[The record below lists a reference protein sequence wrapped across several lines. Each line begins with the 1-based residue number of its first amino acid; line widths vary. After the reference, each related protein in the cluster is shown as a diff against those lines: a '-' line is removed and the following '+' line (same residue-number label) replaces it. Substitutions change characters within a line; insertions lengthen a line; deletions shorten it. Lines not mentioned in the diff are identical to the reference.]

1 MKTLLIRQA
10 RILDPSKAMDM
21 VGDILVEDGKIAAV
35 APKLD
40 KKADEV
46 IEAAGLV
53 AAPGLIDMHVHLR
66 DPGFT
71 YKEDILSGCRAA
83 AAGGFTAVAAMP
95 NTKPSVDSPEV
106 IRYILDK
113 AEGADARVYPI
124 ADITRGQS
132 GGELC
137 DFAALKEAGAVGISD
152 DGHPVKNAKL
162 MLEGIRAGKGY
173 GLLPISHCEDMD
185 IIGKG
190 IIHKGWVSD
199 KLGVPGM
206 DRASEDS
213 ITAREIA
220 LADSIGCPIHIAHVS
235 TKGSVALIRDA
246 KARGVQVTCETAP
259 HYTLLTHEALLNRDA
274 NWRMNPPLRE
284 EEDRLAVI
292 EGLRDGTIDAIITD
306 HAPHAAEEKANFET
320 APNGIIGLETCFA
333 ASYTSLVK
341 TGVLSLMQLIRL
353 MSTNPAELLGVPG
366 GTLAIGEWADIT
378 LIDPQEEWTF
388 TEADIRSKS
397 RNTPFLGTTFT
408 GKVKFTLLGGRITH
422 RG

>member
-137 DFAALKEAGAVGISD
+137 DFARPQRGGGRGHQRRRAPGEKRKTHVG
-152 DGHPVKNAKL
+152 GHPGRQ
-162 MLEGIRAGKGY
+162 GIWPSAHQPLRGY
-173 GLLPISHCEDMD
+173 GHHRQGDHPQ
-185 IIGKG
+185 G
-190 IIHKGWVSD
+190 
-199 KLGVPGM
+199 LGQ
-206 DRASEDS
+206 R
-213 ITAREIA
+213 
-220 LADSIGCPIHIAHVS
+220 
-235 TKGSVALIRDA
+235 
-246 KARGVQVTCETAP
+246 
-259 HYTLLTHEALLNRDA
+259 
-274 NWRMNPPLRE
+274 
-284 EEDRLAVI
+284 
-292 EGLRDGTIDAIITD
+292 
-306 HAPHAAEEKANFET
+306 
-320 APNGIIGLETCFA
+320 
-333 ASYTSLVK
+333 
-341 TGVLSLMQLIRL
+341 
-353 MSTNPAELLGVPG
+353 
-366 GTLAIGEWADIT
+366 
-378 LIDPQEEWTF
+378 
-388 TEADIRSKS
+388 
-397 RNTPFLGTTFT
+397 
-408 GKVKFTLLGGRITH
+408 
-422 RG
+422 

>member
-124 ADITRGQS
+124 ADITRG
-132 GGELC
+132 
-137 DFAALKEAGAVGISD
+137 
-152 DGHPVKNAKL
+152 
-162 MLEGIRAGKGY
+162 
-173 GLLPISHCEDMD
+173 
-185 IIGKG
+185 
-190 IIHKGWVSD
+190 
-199 KLGVPGM
+199 
-206 DRASEDS
+206 
-213 ITAREIA
+213 
-220 LADSIGCPIHIAHVS
+220 
-235 TKGSVALIRDA
+235 
-246 KARGVQVTCETAP
+246 
-259 HYTLLTHEALLNRDA
+259 
-274 NWRMNPPLRE
+274 
-284 EEDRLAVI
+284 
-292 EGLRDGTIDAIITD
+292 
-306 HAPHAAEEKANFET
+306 
-320 APNGIIGLETCFA
+320 
-333 ASYTSLVK
+333 
-341 TGVLSLMQLIRL
+341 
-353 MSTNPAELLGVPG
+353 
-366 GTLAIGEWADIT
+366 
-378 LIDPQEEWTF
+378 
-388 TEADIRSKS
+388 
-397 RNTPFLGTTFT
+397 
-408 GKVKFTLLGGRITH
+408 
-422 RG
+422 